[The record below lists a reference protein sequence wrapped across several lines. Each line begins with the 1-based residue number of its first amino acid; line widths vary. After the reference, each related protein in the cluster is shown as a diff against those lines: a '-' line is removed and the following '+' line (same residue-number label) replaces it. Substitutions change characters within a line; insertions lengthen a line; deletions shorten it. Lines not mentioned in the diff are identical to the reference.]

1 MYITEIKFKNFR
13 NYENLKI
20 SPSPKINL
28 IYGDNAQ
35 GKTNLIEGI
44 YFCSMAKSFKFS
56 PDMGFINF
64 GKEKAEISAEYI
76 SDGRKNTNRIE
87 FEKKKGKKIEINGVN
102 IKRRVDFIGNL
113 NVVLFSPQDME
124 TVKDS
129 PFYRRRYMDLCAGQL
144 RKKYLSALTDYNR
157 TLAQKSKLLKE
168 ESKTDTLDIW
178 NEKLAEYGSIIMW
191 FRISLVNKI
200 KEIIKPIFEEIS
212 EGKEEIKLKYLKTV
226 QFDES
231 GDIDF
236 IRHEFLK
243 ALNTH
248 KDKEIKEKTCFVGPH
263 RDDLLFYI
271 NGKNAKIYGSQGQQ
285 KSIVLALKMV
295 QAELFYQQTGQY
307 PILLLDD
314 ITSEFD
320 IKRRKYLMRQLENKQ
335 VIITGTEK
343 TIVPEELCPKLFRVE
358 KGIVTEIG

>member
-1 MYITEIKFKNFR
+1 MFITEIKFKNFR
-13 NYENLKI
+13 NYKDLNI
-20 SPSPKINL
+20 SLSPGINL

-35 GKTNLIEGI
+35 GKTNLVEGI

-64 GKEKAEISAEYI
+64 GETRAEISVKYVSE
-76 SDGRKNTNRIE
+76 GRNKENKIT
-87 FEKKKGKKIEINGVN
+87 FEREKGKKIEINGVSV
-102 IKRRVDFIGNL
+102 KRRIDFIGNL
-113 NVVLFSPQDME
+113 NVVLFSPQDMD

-144 RKKYLSALTDYNR
+144 RKKYLSALADYNR
-157 TLAQKSKLLKE
+157 TLLQKNKLLKE
-168 ESKTDTLDIW
+168 EGASETLDVW
-178 NEKLAEYGSIIMW
+178 NEKLAEYGSTIMW

-212 EGKEEIKLKYLKTV
+212 EGKEEIKLKYLKTI
-226 QFDES
+226 QFDEA
-231 GDIDF
+231 GNTEYIKQ
-236 IRHEFLK
+236 EFLK
-243 ALNTH
+243 ALNLN
-248 KDKEIKEKTCFVGPH
+248 KEKEIREKTCLVGPH

-295 QAELFYQQTGQY
+295 QAELFYQQTGQH
-307 PILLLDD
+307 PVLLLDD

-320 IKRRKYLMRQLENKQ
+320 IKRRKYLMRQLSDKQ

-343 TIVPEELCPKLFRVE
+343 TIVPEELGPKLFKVE
-358 KGIVTEIG
+358 KGFVKEG

>member
-1 MYITEIKFKNFR
+1 MYITEINLKNFR

-20 SPSPKINL
+20 NPSPGINL
-28 IYGDNAQ
+28 IYGYNAQ

-56 PDMGFINF
+56 PDMGFLNF
-64 GKEKAEISAEYI
+64 GKEKAEISAKYFYESRI
-76 SDGRKNTNRIE
+76 KENKIIFDKKN
-87 FEKKKGKKIEINGVN
+87 GKKLEINGVPV
-102 IKRRVDFIGNL
+102 KRRIDFIGNL

-129 PFYRRRYMDLCAGQL
+129 PLYRRRYMDLCAGQL

-157 TLAQKSKLLKE
+157 TLTQKNKLLKE
-168 ESKTDTLDIW
+168 EENLSTLDVW

-212 EGKEEIKLKYLKTV
+212 EGREEIKLKYLKTV
-226 QFDES
+226 QFEET
-231 GDIDF
+231 GDAEYIKN
-236 IRHEFLK
+236 EFLN
-243 ALNTH
+243 ALNKF
-248 KDKEIKEKTCFVGPH
+248 KDKEIKEKTCLVGPH

-295 QAELFYQQTGQY
+295 QSELFYQQTGQY
-307 PILLLDD
+307 PVLLLDD

-320 IKRRKYLMRQLENKQ
+320 IKRRKYLMKQLENKQ

-343 TIVPEELCPKLFRVE
+343 SIVPTKLNPKIYKVE
-358 KGIVTEIG
+358 KGIISEE

>member
-1 MYITEIKFKNFR
+1 MYITEISFKNFR
-13 NYENLKI
+13 NYENLNI
-20 SPSPKINL
+20 SLSPEINL

-35 GKTNLIEGI
+35 GKTNLVEGI
-44 YFCSMAKSFKFS
+44 YFSSMAKSFKFS

-64 GKEKAEISAEYI
+64 GKDKAEIAVNYLSE
-76 SDGRKNTNRIE
+76 GRKQQNKIIFDR
-87 FEKKKGKKIEINGVN
+87 KKGKQIEINGVPV
-102 IKRRVDFIGNL
+102 KRRIEFIGNL
-113 NVVLFSPQDME
+113 NVVLFSPQDMD

-129 PFYRRRYMDLCAGQL
+129 PSYRRKYMDLCAGQL

-157 TLAQKSKLLKE
+157 TLSQKNKLLKNDDI
-168 ESKTDTLDIW
+168 STIDIW

-191 FRISLVNKI
+191 YRISLVNRI
-200 KEIIKPIFEEIS
+200 KEIIRPIFDEIS

-231 GDIDF
+231 GDIGY
-236 IRHEFLK
+236 IKNEFLN
-243 ALNTH
+243 ALGKY
-248 KDKEIKEKTCFVGPH
+248 KDKEIKEKICLLGPH
-263 RDDLLFYI
+263 RDDLIFYI

-320 IKRRKYLMRQLENKQ
+320 LKRRKYLIGKLKDKQ

-343 TIVPEELCPKLFRVE
+343 KIIPEELEPKCFKVE
-358 KGIVTEIG
+358 KGIITEG

>member
-1 MYITEIKFKNFR
+1 MFITEISLKNFR
-13 NYENLKI
+13 NYKNLKI
-20 SPSPKINL
+20 NPSPGINL

-56 PDMGFINF
+56 PDMGFVNF
-64 GKEKAEISAEYI
+64 GEERAEISAQYV
-76 SDGRKNTNRIE
+76 SDGRKKENKISFDRKN
-87 FEKKKGKKIEINGVN
+87 GKKLEINGVPV
-102 IKRRVDFIGNL
+102 KRRIDFIGNL

-129 PFYRRRYMDLCAGQL
+129 PLYRRRYMDLCAGQL

-157 TLAQKSKLLKE
+157 TLSQKNKLLKE
-168 ESKTDTLDIW
+168 DADALTLDVW
-178 NEKLAEYGSIIMW
+178 NEKLADYGSIIMW

-200 KEIIKPIFEEIS
+200 KEIIKPVFDEIS

-231 GDIDF
+231 GDVEYIKK
-236 IRHEFLK
+236 EFLNT
-243 ALNTH
+243 LNKF
-248 KDKEIKEKTCFVGPH
+248 KDKEIREKTCLVGPH

-307 PILLLDD
+307 PVLLLDD

-335 VIITGTEK
+335 VIITGTEQS
-343 TIVPEELCPKLFRVE
+343 IVPPGLNPKLYKVE
-358 KGIVTEIG
+358 KGIISEV

>member
-1 MYITEIKFKNFR
+1 MYITEIALKNFR
-13 NYENLKI
+13 NYDNLKI
-20 SPSPKINL
+20 NPSPGINL

-35 GKTNLIEGI
+35 GKTNLIEAV

-56 PDMGFINF
+56 PEMGFITF
-64 GKEKAEISAEYI
+64 GKEKSELSVEYV
-76 SDGRKNTNRIE
+76 SDGRKKVNNLQ
-87 FEKKKGKKIEINGVN
+87 FEKKKGKKLFINGVPV
-102 IKRRVDFIGNL
+102 KRRIEFLGNL
-113 NVVLFSPQDME
+113 NVVLFSPQDMD

-129 PFYRRRYMDLCAGQL
+129 PFYRRRYIDLCAGQL

-157 TLAQKSKLLKE
+157 TLSQKNKLLKE
-168 ESKTDTLDIW
+168 ENAEKTLDIW

-200 KEIIKPIFEEIS
+200 KEIIRPVFDEIS

-231 GDIDF
+231 GDISY
-236 IRHEFLK
+236 IKQEFLN
-243 ALNTH
+243 ALNRH
-248 KDKEIKEKTCFVGPH
+248 KEKEIREKTCLVGPH
-263 RDDLLFYI
+263 RDDLIFYI

-295 QAELFYQQTGQY
+295 QAELFFQQTGEY
-307 PILLLDD
+307 PVLLLDD

-320 IKRRKYLMRQLENKQ
+320 IKRRKYLMKQLKNKQ

-343 TIVPEELCPKLFRVE
+343 SIIPEELGPKLFKVE
-358 KGIVTEIG
+358 KGIITEV

>member
-1 MYITEIKFKNFR
+1 MFITEISFKNFR
-13 NYENLKI
+13 NYENLNI
-20 SPSPKINL
+20 HLSPEINL

-64 GKEKAEISAEYI
+64 GKEKAEIIANYI
-76 SDGRKNTNRIE
+76 SDNRKKQNKIILD
-87 FEKKKGKKIEINGVN
+87 KKKGKHIEINGVPF
-102 IKRRVDFIGNL
+102 KRRIEFLGNL
-113 NVVLFSPQDME
+113 NVVLFSPQDMD

-129 PFYRRRYMDLCAGQL
+129 PSYRRKYMDLCAGQL

-157 TLAQKSKLLKE
+157 TLSQKSKLLKNE
-168 ESKTDTLDIW
+168 DVSTIDIW

-191 FRISLVNKI
+191 YRISLVNRI
-200 KEIIKPIFEEIS
+200 KEIIRPIFDEIS

-231 GDIDF
+231 GDIDY
-236 IRHEFLK
+236 IKQEFLN
-243 ALNTH
+243 ALN
-248 KDKEIKEKTCFVGPH
+248 KYKEKEISEKVCLLGPH
-263 RDDLLFYI
+263 RDDLIFYI

-320 IKRRKYLMRQLENKQ
+320 LKRRKYLIGKLKNKQ

-343 TIVPEELCPKLFRVE
+343 KIIPEELKPKCFKVE
-358 KGIVTEIG
+358 KGIIIED

>member
-1 MYITEIKFKNFR
+1 MFITEIEFKNFR
-13 NYENLKI
+13 NYENLKLSL
-20 SPSPKINL
+20 SPEINL

-64 GKEKAEISAEYI
+64 GKQRAEISVKYE
-76 SDGRKNTNRIE
+76 SGGRKKENKIT
-87 FEKKKGKKIEINGVN
+87 FEKEKGKKIEVSGVAF
-102 IKRRVDFIGNL
+102 KRRIDFIGNL
-113 NVVLFSPQDME
+113 NVVLFSPQDMD

-157 TLAQKSKLLKE
+157 TLLQKNKLLKE
-168 ESKTDTLDIW
+168 EGAEKTLDVW
-178 NEKLAEYGSIIMW
+178 NEKLAEYGSTIMW

-200 KEIIKPIFEEIS
+200 KEIIKPVFEEIS
-212 EGKEEIKLKYLKTV
+212 EGKEEIKLKYIKTV

-231 GDIDF
+231 GDKEY
-236 IRHEFLK
+236 IRQEFLR
-243 ALNTH
+243 ALTIN
-248 KDKEIKEKTCFVGPH
+248 KEKEIREKTCLVGPH

-295 QAELFYQQTGQY
+295 QAELFYQQTGEY
-307 PILLLDD
+307 PVLLLDD

-320 IKRRKYLMRQLENKQ
+320 IKRRKYLMQQLCDKQ

-343 TIVPEELCPKLFRVE
+343 TIVPEELRPKLFKVE
-358 KGIVTEIG
+358 KGIVKEG

>member
-1 MYITEIKFKNFR
+1 MYITEIEFKNFR
-13 NYENLKI
+13 NYNNLKVNL
-20 SPSPKINL
+20 SPRINL

-64 GKEKAEISAEYI
+64 GMEKAEISAEYF
-76 SDGRKNTNRIE
+76 SGGRKNKNKLT
-87 FEKKKGKKIEINGVN
+87 FEKKKGKKAEINGVPV
-102 IKRRVDFIGNL
+102 KRRIDFIGNL
-113 NVVLFSPQDME
+113 NVVLFSPQDMD

-129 PFYRRRYMDLCAGQL
+129 PFYRRKYMDLCAGQL

-157 TLAQKSKLLKE
+157 ALAQKSKLLKE
-168 ESKTDTLDIW
+168 ENAETTLDIW
-178 NEKLAEYGSIIMW
+178 NEKLAEYGSVIMW

-200 KEIIKPIFEEIS
+200 KEIISPVFDEIS

-226 QFDES
+226 QFDEA
-231 GDIDF
+231 GDIDY
-236 IRHEFLK
+236 IKQEFLK
-243 ALNTH
+243 VLSVN
-248 KDKEIKEKTCFVGPH
+248 KSKEIREKTCLVGPH
-263 RDDLLFYI
+263 RDDLVFYI

-285 KSIVLALKMV
+285 KSIVLALKIV
-295 QAELFYQQTGQY
+295 QSELFYQETGEY
-307 PILLLDD
+307 PVLLLDD

-320 IKRRKYLMRQLENKQ
+320 LKRRKYLMRQLENKQ

-343 TIVPEELCPKLFRVE
+343 TIIPSELRPKLFMVE
-358 KGIVTEIG
+358 KGIISEV

>member
-1 MYITEIKFKNFR
+1 MYITEVNFKNFR

-20 SPSPKINL
+20 NLSPKINL
-28 IYGDNAQ
+28 IYGDNTQ

-44 YFCSMAKSFKFS
+44 YYCSMAKTFKFS
-56 PDMGFINF
+56 PDMGYINF
-64 GKEKAEISAEYI
+64 GKENAIISAKYI
-76 SDGRKNTNRIE
+76 SEDRVKENKIY
-87 FEKKKGKKIEINGVN
+87 FDKKKGKKTEINEVP
-102 IKRRVDFIGNL
+102 IKKRVDFIGNL
-113 NVVLFSPQDME
+113 NVVLFSPQDMG
-124 TVKDS
+124 TIKDS

-157 TLAQKSKLLKE
+157 TLSQKLKLLKD
-168 ESKTDTLDIW
+168 SGDIITLDVW

-191 FRISLVNKI
+191 FRISLINKI

-231 GDIDF
+231 GDISY
-236 IRHEFLK
+236 IKNEFLN
-243 ALNTH
+243 ALNKF
-248 KDKEIKEKTCFVGPH
+248 KDKEINEKSCLIGPH

-285 KSIVLALKMV
+285 KSIILALKMV
-295 QAELFYQQTGQY
+295 QAELFYQQTGEY
-307 PILLLDD
+307 PVLLLDD

-320 IKRRKYLMRQLENKQ
+320 IKRRKYLMGQLENKQ

-343 TIVPEELCPKLFRVE
+343 TIVPEGLCPKLFKVE
-358 KGIVTEIG
+358 KGIISEV